1 MEMDNLQNFLLK
13 HGFTKLQSSSGNAF
27 GNSEDVFEKDRLQIR
42 VVRDRGQTFIDIR
55 KSESEGWFDLPL
67 ILGLIGAKE
76 KDILTVDEAEGIL
89 GSYLPKIESITQ
101 KLTKEKIE
109 AMRESRLKRR
119 IPGLMK

>member
-1 MEMDNLQNFLLK
+1 MSNLQDFLSK

-27 GNSEDVFEKDRLQIR
+27 GDSEDVFKKGRLQIR
-42 VVRDRGQTFIDIR
+42 VVRDRGQTFVDIC

-76 KDILTVDEAEGIL
+76 KDILTVDEAEEIL
-89 GSYLPKIESITQ
+89 GSYLPQIESVTQ
-101 KLTKEKIE
+101 ELTKEKIE